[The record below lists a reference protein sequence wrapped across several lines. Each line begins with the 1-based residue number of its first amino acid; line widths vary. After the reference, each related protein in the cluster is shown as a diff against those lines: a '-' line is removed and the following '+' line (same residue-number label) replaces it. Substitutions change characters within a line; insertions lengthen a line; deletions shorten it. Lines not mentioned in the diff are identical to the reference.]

1 MDFTNFVGVILLLAF
16 LVAVSMIVT
25 TKFNEYK
32 NLYKEN
38 RVDFWVATTIC
49 LFFVLGIATV
59 LTSN

>member
-38 RVDFWVATTIC
+38 RVDFWVAITVC
-49 LFFVLGIATV
+49 LFFVLGVTTV
-59 LTSN
+59 LTNN

>member
-38 RVDFWVATTIC
+38 RVDFWVATTVC
-49 LFFVLGIATV
+49 LFFVLGVATV
-59 LTSN
+59 LTNN